1 MGTIAQIGVGR
12 RLAASVAVPDSAARS
27 ERSIAVIRLAV
38 TVAVTGIY
46 ASSIGVQ
53 RSLGP
58 SAVVVLS
65 LALIYGAAT
74 LIALSHNPAPRF
86 GIRVATIVVDVIF
99 VTWWVQA
106 TGAVHS
112 EFWTLYLI
120 VMVGAALRFRL
131 VETVV
136 AAFGITALHLSMM
149 LADAATLPQEQL
161 ILRPTVMLA
170 TAFAVGV
177 LAYQRAEQ
185 RRERSTLEA
194 IADSRAQEL
203 GHERAEVQRLRV
215 ADVKRSEFV
224 AIAAHEFRTPL
235 AAIIGVLSTLK
246 AHGDALE
253 REVRGELIDGASS
266 QAERLSRL
274 VDDLLTASR
283 IDDGDLSLALE
294 PVDPRDLI
302 SDAERASGTIGRVH
316 VELLSVDPVLC
327 DTDGIV
333 RVVTNLLD
341 NARKYS
347 PEDSRIVVSVK
358 RHGGRTRFAVRD
370 SGDGIR
376 PEDRQ
381 TIFERFRRVGE
392 RSAPGAGLGLYI
404 SRGIVEA
411 HGSTFDV
418 GDAPEGGAE
427 FSFELERAPR
437 RSAVVTDITA
447 PAPAQV

>member
-1 MGTIAQIGVGR
+1 
-12 RLAASVAVPDSAARS
+12 
-27 ERSIAVIRLAV
+27 VI
-38 TVAVTGIY
+38 GIY
-46 ASSIGVQ
+46 ASSLGVQ

-58 SAVVVLS
+58 SAVVI
-65 LALIYGAAT
+65 LASAMVYGVGTLFALARNPSPSYGA
-74 LIALSHNPAPRF
+74 
-86 GIRVATIVVDVIF
+86 RVATVIVDVIL

-106 TGAVHS
+106 TGSVHS

-120 VMVGAALRFRL
+120 VMVAAALRFRL

-136 AAFGITALHLSMM
+136 AAFGITALHLTFM
-149 LADAATLPQEQL
+149 LGASATLSHEQL

-170 TAFAVGV
+170 TAFAVGI

-185 RRERSTLEA
+185 RRERATLEA
-194 IADSRAQEL
+194 LAHTTAVEL
-203 GHERAEVQRLRV
+203 GEERAEVRRLRI

-246 AHGDALE
+246 SHGDALGD
-253 REVRGELIDGASS
+253 EVRDELIDGASS

-274 VDDLLTASR
+274 IEDLLTASR
-283 IDDGDLSLALE
+283 IDDGVLRLELE
-294 PVDPRDLI
+294 PVDPRVLI
-302 SDAERASGTIGRVH
+302 GDAQRASGTVGQVH

-327 DTDGIV
+327 DPDGVV
-333 RVVTNLLD
+333 RVLTNLLD

-347 PEDSRIVVSVK
+347 PEGARIVVSVK
-358 RHGGRTRFAVRD
+358 RHGGKTRFAVRD
-370 SGDGIR
+370 GGRGI
-376 PEDRQ
+376 PAEDREA
-381 TIFERFRRVGE
+381 IFERFRRAGE
-392 RSAPGAGLGLYI
+392 RSQPGAGLGLYI

-427 FSFELERAPR
+427 FSFELERASK

-447 PAPAQV
+447 PDSVRV